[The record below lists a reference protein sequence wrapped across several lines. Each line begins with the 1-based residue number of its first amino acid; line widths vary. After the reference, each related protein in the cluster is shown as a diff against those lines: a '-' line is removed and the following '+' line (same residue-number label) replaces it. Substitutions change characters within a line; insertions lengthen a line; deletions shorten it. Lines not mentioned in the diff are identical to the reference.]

1 MAFENGFV
9 IETKGRTDI
18 LDITPKVERAV
29 SKSGVHSGIVL
40 VFTPGS
46 TAGLTTIEYEPGAIS
61 DLKDAIARIAP
72 EGMAYA
78 HDARWGDGNGF
89 SHVRAALLGPSLS
102 LPLQGGRTRHRNLAA
117 DSPGRFRQPPEKQ
130 AGGSPDYRG
139 CALINPSRTRTRW
152 RVDRK

>member
-1 MAFENGFV
+1 MAFEDGFV
-9 IETKGRTDI
+9 VETTKRTDI
-18 LDITPKVERAV
+18 LDITPQVESAV
-29 SKSGVHSGIVL
+29 SKSGISSGIVV

-102 LPLQGGRTRHRNLAA
+102 LPLREG
-117 DSPGRFRQPPEKQ
+117 
-130 AGGSPDYRG
+130 
-139 CALINPSRTRTRW
+139 ALVTGTWQQIVLVDFDNRPRSR
-152 RVDRK
+152 RVEVQIIGDAS

>member
-1 MAFENGFV
+1 MAFEDGFV
-9 IETKGRTDI
+9 VETKRRTDI
-18 LDITPKVERAV
+18 LDITTQVERAV
-29 SKSGVHSGIVL
+29 SKSGIPSGIVL

-89 SHVRAALLGPSLS
+89 SHVRAALLGPSLA
-102 LPLQGGRTRHRNLAA
+102 LPLREG
-117 DSPGRFRQPPEKQ
+117 
-130 AGGSPDYRG
+130 
-139 CALINPSRTRTRW
+139 ALVTGTWQQIVLIDFDNRPRSR
-152 RVDRK
+152 RVEVQIIGDAS